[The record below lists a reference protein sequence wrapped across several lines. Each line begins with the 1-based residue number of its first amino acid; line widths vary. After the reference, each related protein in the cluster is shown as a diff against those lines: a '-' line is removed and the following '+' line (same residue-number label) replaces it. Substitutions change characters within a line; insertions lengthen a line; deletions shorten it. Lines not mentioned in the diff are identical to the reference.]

1 LRPSML
7 LSGGPN
13 ALIIFLHLS
22 NSDLVGRQSLYRCG
36 FHAEE
41 VILVSGIL
49 CAAGMFI
56 AMHDW
61 GQRGSLPYFHVAE
74 LSRALAEESRVSWL
88 TLAVCRSGLASEP
101 FGPLNGIH
109 ALGFFAALVEA
120 ARLVK
125 SSLGPSH
132 ILGGGSTGTFRLLSR
147 RGPAADLAL
156 HVLGRSGASLRRLA
170 HGSGWRMLLTGGRV
184 CW

>member
-1 LRPSML
+1 MPEDLLAGVRML
-7 LSGGPN
+7 SSFFCTY
-13 ALIIFLHLS
+13 LIPISSHDRTCTGS
-22 NSDLVGRQSLYRCG
+22 CG

-49 CAAGMFI
+49 AAGMFI
-56 AMHDW
+56 AMHGW

-74 LSRALAEESRVSWL
+74 LSSALDRRVPCFVANLSL
-88 TLAVCRSGLASEP
+88 CRSGLASEP

-120 ARLVK
+120 ARLIK

-170 HGSGWRMLLTGGRV
+170 HGSGWRMLLKGARV